1 MKISLIVAMDQNRLI
16 GADNR
21 MPWHLPA
28 DMRWF
33 RENTIGKPVIM
44 GRKTYESIP
53 LKFRPFP
60 NRHNIILTRNPEYE
74 APGATVVHTVE
85 AALEVAGAVEE
96 IIIGGGTTIYE
107 LFMPLV
113 NRMYL
118 TFVNGRFQGDTYLPE
133 FDLSGWHETF
143 RKHYP
148 ADEKHAVSLDWVVY
162 EKMRVGE

>member
-85 AALEVAGAVEE
+85 AALEAAGEVEE

-118 TFVNGRFQGDTYLPE
+118 TFVNGRFQGDTYLPD
-133 FDLSGWHETF
+133 FDLTHWQEIF
-143 RKHYP
+143 RKHHP
-148 ADEKHAVSLDWVVY
+148 ADEKHVVSLDWVVY
-162 EKMRVGE
+162 EKVGSG